1 MMGRHGCWN
10 DGAIVM
16 GNCYMAYYILLD
28 QETEILNQ
36 NQG

>member
-1 MMGRHGCWN
+1 MAVGMMVP
-10 DGAIVM
+10 IVM